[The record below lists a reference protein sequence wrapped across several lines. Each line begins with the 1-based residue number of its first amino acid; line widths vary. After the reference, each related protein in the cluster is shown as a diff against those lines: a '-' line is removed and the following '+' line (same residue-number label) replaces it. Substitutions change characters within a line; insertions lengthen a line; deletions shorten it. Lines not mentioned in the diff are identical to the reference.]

1 MKHTHTHTR
10 ILSYSKNGVSVV
22 RWLKCTLTNHWHC
35 KPRYLKEGC
44 SRICVH
50 TTVFHFL
57 ECLYV
62 TVSTHFNEHLPILS
76 ILLSLWLIPH
86 THILVHATSERS
98 YQQGPLLAQ
107 VQPTEATGCHHCWY
121 SPFIGGPHKYVW
133 VAYKLHTKKIS
144 YSLPIGNYP
153 HVDSSSSTSG
163 PSSLW
168 LPGSNEPTTK
178 LEIFLTLQFWCPPIN
193 SRK

>member
-1 MKHTHTHTR
+1 MCAHNRLSFSWMFICYGKYPFQRTPSNLKHPLV
-10 ILSYSKNGVSVV
+10 IM
-22 RWLKCTLTNHWHC
+22 TN
-35 KPRYLKEGC
+35 
-44 SRICVH
+44 
-50 TTVFHFL
+50 TT
-57 ECLYV
+57 
-62 TVSTHFNEHLPILS
+62 
-76 ILLSLWLIPH
+76 H